1 MMTFFRLKTEI
12 IIFIGDLDSYG
23 IRYNSYPGSALAFM
37 RIRILGEGISNQNLA
52 FQTKIASIK
61 DKWHKIGKK
70 YLLRQFQLIDS
81 VSVLCLGHFGD
92 FLLLGSGSARKSQSD
107 LPKCW
112 SLGSWSLYSTGN
124 WYHFLKIG
132 LGTRKLR
139 QSYAVLK
146 RDTKTK
152 A

>member
-1 MMTFFRLKTEI
+1 MRLTDDESMTFFRLKTEI

-37 RIRILGEGISNQNLA
+37 RIRILGEGISNQNPA
-52 FQTKIASIK
+52 FQTKIASIE

-92 FLLLGSGSARKSQSD
+92 FCFLDPDPQGRAKVT
-107 LPKCW
+107 
-112 SLGSWSLYSTGN
+112 SLNADPWDPDPCTVPVTDIISW
-124 WYHFLKIG
+124 K
-132 LGTRKLR
+132 
-139 QSYAVLK
+139 
-146 RDTKTK
+146 
-152 A
+152 